1 MINFRVGILGAGH
14 IAEKIADTLNKLDA
28 FEPYAIA
35 SRDINK
41 ANEFGDKFNI
51 EKRYG
56 SYEEL
61 VNDPDVELIYIA
73 TPHSHHAEQA
83 KMCINAGKPVLVE
96 KAFSYNF
103 ATAAEVYKLSEE
115 KGVFCSEAM
124 WIRYLPMYHQIAKTI
139 GENKI
144 GRVTNIT
151 CSLGY
156 FLIEKERI
164 VLPELA
170 GGVLLDLGIYPINL
184 MCMFFMRNPDSIT
197 STCLKHK
204 SGVDIQETIQFN
216 YAGGQNGT
224 AFVTGMFE
232 ADNTARIYGTTG
244 YLEIDNM
251 NNPTEVRVYSH
262 KKQLIERF
270 TPPEAQISGYEFE
283 FIAARDAIILG
294 KTETAQIPHAD
305 SLNMMRVMDT
315 LRQVWGVRFPMEPE
329 NPNPPKNVQKL
340 A

>member
-61 VNDPDVELIYIA
+61 ANDPDVELIYIA

-96 KAFSYNF
+96 KAFSYNA

-124 WIRYLPMYHQIAKTI
+124 WIRYMPMYRQVAKTL
-139 GENKI
+139 GSDLI
-144 GRVTNIT
+144 GRLTHIS

-156 FLIEKERI
+156 FLIDKERI
-164 VLPELA
+164 VSPELA
-170 GGVLLDLGIYPINL
+170 GGTLLDIGVYPINL
-184 MCMFFMRNPDSIT
+184 MCMFFMRNPDSVT
-197 STCLKHK
+197 TTCMKHQN
-204 SGVDIQETIQFN
+204 GVDVQETLQFN
-216 YAGGQNGT
+216 YTGGQSGT
-224 AFVTGMFE
+224 ALVTGLYE
-232 ADNTARIYGTTG
+232 ADNKAIMYGTKG
-244 YLEIDNM
+244 YLEIDNI
-251 NNPTEVRVYSH
+251 NNPTEVRVYNT
-262 KKQLIERF
+262 KKQLIQAF
-270 TPPEAQISGYEFE
+270 NPPESQISGYEYE

-294 KTETAQIPHAD
+294 KVETGQIVHAD
-305 SLNMMRVMDT
+305 SLNIMKIMDDI
-315 LRQVWGVRFPMEPE
+315 RSVWGVKFPMEPD